1 MIWQDMVLTGAQ
13 LFFAVSLLPSIFSK
27 DKPALLTSAST
38 SFMLYVISYVN
49 FTLNLYGASLGL
61 FIVASFWAVLAIQKF
76 LIERKR
82 KIKDQI

>member
-27 DKPALLTSAST
+27 DKPAFATSLMT
-38 SFMLYVISYVN
+38 SLMLYVICFVN

-61 FIVASFWAVLAIQKF
+61 FVVATLWGILAIQKY
-76 LIERKR
+76 LLNRK
-82 KIKDQI
+82 QES